1 MAKAKPIRLAIA
13 GLGRAGRF
21 MQCEELK
28 GREKFFE
35 IVAMCDVLKARRD
48 WAAETYKCNTYR
60 RVEDLVADSNVEMV
74 SIATRS
80 VDHFAH
86 AALAL
91 KAGKHVL
98 VEKPM
103 TVTHDEARKLR
114 SLAARGR
121 GKLYVRQNRRY
132 EGAFCHIREIMASGI
147 LGDIFQISLR
157 RNGYSRRDDWQT
169 LKRFGGGQLLN
180 WGPHIIDHALQML
193 DSPVKD
199 IWSDLKQ
206 IAAAG
211 DAEDHLK
218 IILTGR
224 NGCVVDLEISG
235 GAAVGGPTYLVLGS
249 RGALTC
255 NGSITL
261 RYLDPRRKLA
271 PRKADPASP
280 PAMTFGSKDNLK
292 WIEKTIPVDPK
303 KKTSMTMIWDDLYQ
317 AVRNRKR
324 FPIALDEAVEVM
336 KVVSAAKKGT
346 RFEVKGRRK

>member
-1 MAKAKPIRLAIA
+1 MAKTRPIRLAIA

-28 GREKFFE
+28 GREKLFE

-48 WAAETYKCNTYR
+48 WAAETYGCKTYR
-60 RVEDLVADSNVEMV
+60 RVEDLVGDSNVEMV
-74 SIATRS
+74 SVATRS

-91 KAGKHVL
+91 KAGKHVFL
-98 VEKPM
+98 EKPM

-114 SLAARGR
+114 SLAARSR
-121 GKLYVRQNRRY
+121 GGLYVRQNRRY
-132 EGAFCHIREIMASGI
+132 EDAFCHIREIMASGI
-147 LGDIFQISLR
+147 LGDVFQISLR

-169 LKRFGGGQLLN
+169 IKRFGGGQLLN

-211 DAEDHLK
+211 NAEDHLK

-224 NGCVVDLEISG
+224 NGRVVDLEISG
-235 GAAVGGPTYLVLGS
+235 GAAIGGPTYLVLGT
-249 RGALTC
+249 RGALSC

-271 PRKADPASP
+271 PRKADPGTP
-280 PAMTFGSKDNLK
+280 LEMTFGAPDDIK
-292 WIEKTIPVDPK
+292 WIEKTIPVRPK
-303 KKTSMTMIWDDLYQ
+303 KKVDMTTIWDDLYE

-324 FPIALDEAVEVM
+324 FPIALDEAVEIM

-346 RFEVKGRRK
+346 RFEVKKRRR